1 MSSKGSRGGSSV
13 GECTLGAGSTRT
25 RNSDRGGPADR
36 ATLRRNI
43 KERAFLDD
51 NNTLL
56 PDSFKQAHKPKPISF
71 TNGALI
77 YIGLSCIG
85 MLVSTTIATYVFFGS
100 ITLAGLI
107 AIAENNKYIRY
118 VILIGNKLLD
128 LVIFALTIFATI
140 SLGVTLTASLTF
152 AGLGYT
158 LIYAPYLRS
167 K

>member
-1 MSSKGSRGGSSV
+1 MILFKDELKEILESNSPSSQKTENGLKIGF
-13 GECTLGAGSTRT
+13 
-25 RNSDRGGPADR
+25 N
-36 ATLRRNI
+36 
-43 KERAFLDD
+43 K
-51 NNTLL
+51 
-56 PDSFKQAHKPKPISF
+56 AHKPKPISF
-71 TNGALI
+71 TKGALI

-107 AIAENNKYIRY
+107 AIAESNKYIRY
-118 VILIGNKLLD
+118 IIIKGSRLLD
-128 LVIFALTIFATI
+128 LVIFAMTIFATI